1 MRSLE
6 DITQL
11 LQVYQELLRER
22 FRVSQMQIFGSYA
35 RRQQT
40 SNSDLDILIRYDRP
54 PTLWMLG
61 ELRDYLT
68 DVLGVPVDIVTE
80 KGLKPKIRERVLA
93 EAVKV

>member
-11 LQVYQELLRER
+11 LQAHQELLQER
-22 FRVSQMQIFGSYA
+22 FRVSEMQIFGSYA
-35 RRQQT
+35 RGQQT
-40 SNSDLDILIRYDRP
+40 SNSDLDILICYDCP

-68 DVLGVPVDIVTE
+68 KILGVRVDIVTE
-80 KGLKPKIRERVLA
+80 KGLKPRIRERVLA

>member
-11 LQVYQELLRER
+11 LQIHQELLQKR

-35 RRQQT
+35 RGQQT
-40 SNSDLDILIRYDRP
+40 INSDLDILIRYDRP

-68 DVLGVPVDIVTE
+68 EILGMPVDLVTE
-80 KGLKPKIRERVLA
+80 KGLKPRIRKRVLA